1 MVSAVCMPSGSTCRM
16 SNVISAVCDT
26 LQRTDQAMVIG
37 PDASAIRVWRPSAR
51 GTFTARRSEAGRSH
65 RSTRS
70 IITSAESTTRASPM
84 RSIGPLP
91 AASAIALSNPMARVH
106 SAIRIDA
113 HTSAEKPTVFSKP
126 RISIQSSRAPSPITY
141 PSIGTNRYRTR
152 GVISDIADVCTA
164 DNANDACRVGTA
176 RAMQAS
182 DSPLRPNGLGVTTT
196 SSSRAISARGLPI
209 ASNSVKTSRAVILAM
224 PGCWA
229 QQAQHTKARHTDVC
243 TMVRRFAGILSWRT
257 DTMQSLQRSFLFL
270 VSCWLLGVTLHA
282 QEIQSTVVVDMQTL
296 TLDQRQD
303 LVNMARDVE
312 NYINNN
318 RYLDKDWDGDKIPV
332 DITIYIRARNGNRV
346 SARLAVVSKRLI
358 NGQPGSG
365 SGLFRIFDQEWSF
378 EWSMTPTLVYQTMRY
393 DDFASVIDFYML
405 MAIGLDMDTYD
416 DLAGTPAYKIAQQIA
431 QSGNAR
437 GVSQFSTMYQPG
449 EFTRMSLVSE
459 FMDIRYQGMRRLIYD
474 YHDAIDTYAKDK
486 AAGITALEA
495 VVHDI
500 AEFKRNKLSNRS
512 VMMQAFFDAKQV
524 ELAGLFRGNKT
535 SNVWTDLRYVDPGY
549 TQQYEAARDGR

>member
-1 MVSAVCMPSGSTCRM
+1 
-16 SNVISAVCDT
+16 
-26 LQRTDQAMVIG
+26 
-37 PDASAIRVWRPSAR
+37 
-51 GTFTARRSEAGRSH
+51 
-65 RSTRS
+65 
-70 IITSAESTTRASPM
+70 
-84 RSIGPLP
+84 
-91 AASAIALSNPMARVH
+91 
-106 SAIRIDA
+106 
-113 HTSAEKPTVFSKP
+113 
-126 RISIQSSRAPSPITY
+126 
-141 PSIGTNRYRTR
+141 
-152 GVISDIADVCTA
+152 
-164 DNANDACRVGTA
+164 
-176 RAMQAS
+176 
-182 DSPLRPNGLGVTTT
+182 
-196 SSSRAISARGLPI
+196 
-209 ASNSVKTSRAVILAM
+209 
-224 PGCWA
+224 
-229 QQAQHTKARHTDVC
+229 
-243 TMVRRFAGILSWRT
+243 
-257 DTMQSLQRSFLFL
+257 MQSLQRSFLFL

-318 RYLDKDWDGDKIPV
+318 RYLDQDWDGEKIPV

-358 NGQPGSG
+358 NGQPGTG

-437 GVSQFSTMYQPG
+437 GVSQFSTNYQPG

-459 FMDIRYQGMRRLIYD
+459 FMDIRYQGMRRLMYD
-474 YHDAIDTYAKDK
+474 YHDAIDMYAKDK
-486 AAGITALEA
+486 NAGLLALEA

>member
-1 MVSAVCMPSGSTCRM
+1 
-16 SNVISAVCDT
+16 
-26 LQRTDQAMVIG
+26 
-37 PDASAIRVWRPSAR
+37 
-51 GTFTARRSEAGRSH
+51 
-65 RSTRS
+65 
-70 IITSAESTTRASPM
+70 
-84 RSIGPLP
+84 
-91 AASAIALSNPMARVH
+91 
-106 SAIRIDA
+106 
-113 HTSAEKPTVFSKP
+113 
-126 RISIQSSRAPSPITY
+126 
-141 PSIGTNRYRTR
+141 
-152 GVISDIADVCTA
+152 
-164 DNANDACRVGTA
+164 
-176 RAMQAS
+176 MQ
-182 DSPLRPNGLGVTTT
+182 
-196 SSSRAISARGLPI
+196 
-209 ASNSVKTSRAVILAM
+209 
-224 PGCWA
+224 
-229 QQAQHTKARHTDVC
+229 
-243 TMVRRFAGILSWRT
+243 F
-257 DTMQSLQRSFLFL
+257 LQRSFLFL
-270 VSCWLLGVTLHA
+270 VSCWLLSVTLHA

-486 AAGITALEA
+486 AAGLTALEA
-495 VVHDI
+495 VIHDI

-535 SNVWTDLRYVDPGY
+535 SNVWTDLRYVDAGY

>member
-1 MVSAVCMPSGSTCRM
+1 
-16 SNVISAVCDT
+16 
-26 LQRTDQAMVIG
+26 
-37 PDASAIRVWRPSAR
+37 
-51 GTFTARRSEAGRSH
+51 
-65 RSTRS
+65 
-70 IITSAESTTRASPM
+70 
-84 RSIGPLP
+84 
-91 AASAIALSNPMARVH
+91 
-106 SAIRIDA
+106 
-113 HTSAEKPTVFSKP
+113 
-126 RISIQSSRAPSPITY
+126 
-141 PSIGTNRYRTR
+141 
-152 GVISDIADVCTA
+152 
-164 DNANDACRVGTA
+164 
-176 RAMQAS
+176 
-182 DSPLRPNGLGVTTT
+182 
-196 SSSRAISARGLPI
+196 
-209 ASNSVKTSRAVILAM
+209 
-224 PGCWA
+224 
-229 QQAQHTKARHTDVC
+229 
-243 TMVRRFAGILSWRT
+243 
-257 DTMQSLQRSFLFL
+257 MQSLQRSFLFL

-318 RYLDKDWDGDKIPV
+318 RYLDKDWDGEKIPV
-332 DITIYIRARNGNRV
+332 DITIYIRARNSNRV

-358 NGQPGSG
+358 NGQPGTG

-486 AAGITALEA
+486 VAGITALEA

>member
-1 MVSAVCMPSGSTCRM
+1 
-16 SNVISAVCDT
+16 
-26 LQRTDQAMVIG
+26 
-37 PDASAIRVWRPSAR
+37 
-51 GTFTARRSEAGRSH
+51 
-65 RSTRS
+65 
-70 IITSAESTTRASPM
+70 
-84 RSIGPLP
+84 
-91 AASAIALSNPMARVH
+91 
-106 SAIRIDA
+106 
-113 HTSAEKPTVFSKP
+113 
-126 RISIQSSRAPSPITY
+126 
-141 PSIGTNRYRTR
+141 
-152 GVISDIADVCTA
+152 
-164 DNANDACRVGTA
+164 
-176 RAMQAS
+176 
-182 DSPLRPNGLGVTTT
+182 
-196 SSSRAISARGLPI
+196 
-209 ASNSVKTSRAVILAM
+209 
-224 PGCWA
+224 
-229 QQAQHTKARHTDVC
+229 
-243 TMVRRFAGILSWRT
+243 
-257 DTMQSLQRSFLFL
+257 MQSLQRSFLFL

-282 QEIQSTVVVDMQTL
+282 QEIQSSVVVDMQTL

-318 RYLDKDWDGDKIPV
+318 RYLDTDWDGEKIPV

-358 NGQPGSG
+358 NGQPGTG

-437 GVSQFSTMYQPG
+437 GVSQFSSMYQPG

-459 FMDIRYQGMRRLIYD
+459 FMDIRYQGLRRLIYD

-486 AAGITALEA
+486 AAGLLALEA